1 MPSENVKIFVPSIK
15 SDMFAFI
22 DLARVISC
30 FVVFRHRDFE
40 LNICAFVL
48 PVSEFMATCIGLL
61 FLVCQSVT
69 DFQRKR
75 SFLILLLAMLL

>member
-15 SDMFAFI
+15 SDMLAFI
-22 DLARVISC
+22 DLARAISC
-30 FVVFRHRDFE
+30 FVVFKHRAFDP
-40 LNICAFVL
+40 NICAFVL
-48 PVSEFMATCIGLL
+48 PVSGFMATCIGLL

-75 SFLILLLAMLL
+75 SLLILLLAMLL

>member
-1 MPSENVKIFVPSIK
+1 
-15 SDMFAFI
+15 
-22 DLARVISC
+22 
-30 FVVFRHRDFE
+30 
-40 LNICAFVL
+40 L

-75 SFLILLLAMLL
+75 SSYFWISYKVGSMISVLL

>member
-1 MPSENVKIFVPSIK
+1 
-15 SDMFAFI
+15 
-22 DLARVISC
+22 
-30 FVVFRHRDFE
+30 VVFKHRAFDP
-40 LNICAFVL
+40 NICAFVL

-75 SFLILLLAMLL
+75 SLSIQESLTPCQSKNIALW

>member
-30 FVVFRHRDFE
+30 FVVFKHRAFD